1 MPKLRVM
8 VKSLH
13 FLSCMVY
20 ESPKDKLPVVFLSAL
35 SDYSCTCIPKL
46 YKYPLKIV
54 LNNFQIKTTHSAKS
68 FCHKGMAIHNVN
80 FSPSLCSS
88 SVDISC

>member
-20 ESPKDKLPVVFLSAL
+20 ESPKDKLPVVFLNAL
-35 SDYSCTCIPKL
+35 NDYMYSKTVK
-46 YKYPLKIV
+46 V
-54 LNNFQIKTTHSAKS
+54 SKTTHSAKS

-80 FSPSLCSS
+80 FSPSLCSP